1 MFEFNSGDLASGL
14 SSWGVLVAAWLLQR
28 YLPLS
33 SAIDPIAF
41 FRFVCQ
47 RMAKKV
53 LPEKLDKQQNFIS
66 GSLALIALVLPTLII
81 ILLISKVAYYP
92 LILDILL
99 LYICFQ
105 FSAIERASKQIS
117 DALKQHKKQLAKAL
131 LSPHVLRDTDSLSE
145 IGISKATIEMFSL
158 RLMYQQVTCIFCFI
172 LFGPIATLAYRLC
185 YEAQQSWNPKYPK
198 FRHFAWLAS
207 ALSAAVQY
215 VPVRI
220 FSLLLLL
227 VSINKHSIGYLT
239 FLCAPRMMFASN
251 GGFILATA
259 SCVIHRNMSG
269 AVKYQQ
275 KKVMRQKFI
284 RHGEPAN
291 SDIKDFIGICSA
303 TVLLYLGLLLPL
315 SYALYS

>member
-1 MFEFNSGDLASGL
+1 MFDFNSGDLASGL
-14 SSWGVLVAAWLLQR
+14 STWGALVTAWLLQR
-28 YLPLS
+28 YIPLS

-41 FRFVCQ
+41 FRFVCE
-47 RMAKKV
+47 RMAQKV
-53 LPEKLDKQQNFIS
+53 LPEKLNKQQNFIS
-66 GSLALIALVLPTLII
+66 GSLALITLLVPTLII
-81 ILLISKVAYYP
+81 VLLISKVAYYP

-99 LYICFQ
+99 LYVCLQ
-105 FSAIERASKQIS
+105 FSSSERASKQIFN
-117 DALKQHKKQLAKAL
+117 ALKQQKKQLAKAL

-145 IGISKATIEMFSL
+145 MGISKATIEMFSL
-158 RLMYQQVTCIFCFI
+158 RLIYQQVSCIFCFL

-207 ALSAAVQY
+207 TLSAVVQY
-215 VPVRI
+215 VPVRV
-220 FSLLLLL
+220 FSLLLLI
-227 VSINKHSIGYLT
+227 VSINKHSIGYLK
-239 FLCAPRMMFASN
+239 FLFAPKMIFTSN
-251 GGFILATA
+251 GSFVLASV

-275 KKVMRQKFI
+275 RRVMRQKFI
-284 RHGEPAN
+284 RHGEPTI

-303 TVLLYLGLLLPL
+303 TMLLYLGLLLPL